1 MAKPTLYLM
10 LGYPGAGKTTVSE
23 YIYKL
28 TGAVHL
34 NSDQFRLRMFKN
46 PMDASEA
53 EHDNMYK
60 LIDHITER
68 TLKSGKSVI
77 YDANLNRYA
86 HRKEKYDI
94 AKRTGAKTKLIW
106 VKTAEDEARQRA
118 TVHAGEHPD
127 HRPFGNMDKE
137 VFERLISQLEK
148 PKPEEN
154 AISINGNQI
163 KEEDIKKA
171 LGL

>member
-1 MAKPTLYLM
+1 M

-23 YIYKL
+23 YIHMF

-46 PMDASEA
+46 PLNISDV
-53 EHDNMYK
+53 EHENMYK

-77 YDANLNRYA
+77 YDANLNRYV

-94 AKRTGAKTKLIW
+94 AKRSGATAKLIW
-106 VKTAEDEARQRA
+106 VKTGEEEARKRA
-118 TVHAGEHPD
+118 TVDAEKHPD
-127 HRPFGNMDKE
+127 HRPFGNMDPE
-137 VFERLISQLEK
+137 VFGRLTSQIEL
-148 PKPEEN
+148 PKKEEN
-154 AISINGNQI
+154 TVEISGDKISEQSI
-163 KEEDIKKA
+163 KQG
-171 LGL
+171 LGLLSVK